1 MTMDTI
7 TQRQRSFANMVVLS
21 FESDHGHV
29 KHDDGHEGHPCP
41 DGIYPCPQHC
51 EDFYICYGNGAWAD
65 QIDCPPDK
73 VFNDRLKECDY
84 PWNLKEDDRCYAP
97 KSYF

>member
-1 MTMDTI
+1 M
-7 TQRQRSFANMVVLS
+7 NV
-21 FESDHGHV
+21 
-29 KHDDGHEGHPCP
+29 
-41 DGIYPCPQHC
+41 IYT
-51 EDFYICYGNGAWAD
+51 YSGAWAD

-73 VFNDRLKECDY
+73 VYNDRLKECDY